1 MKRET
6 VLALFWEYVRRRR
19 TELLAC
25 LAVVLIFAGVFALYG
40 TDLEPVLYA
49 ATLSGLLL
57 LFLLGG
63 DLRRFARRRRAL
75 QQLRR
80 NITAALDQLPE
91 PVYLLEADYQ
101 ALVDELRREN
111 ARQEA
116 QARQTQQELEEYYTL
131 WVHEVKTPIA
141 AARLLLQTGEGGEN
155 ASDLELELFKIERY
169 VEMVLQ
175 YLRVES
181 PSSDLVIRHSS
192 LDGIVRQ
199 AVRRYAPLF
208 IRKRITLDYQGVD
221 LEVLTDAKWLGF
233 VIEQLLANAL
243 KYTLEGK
250 ISIYL
255 ERRDLPTLVVEDTG
269 IGIAPEDLPR
279 IFEKGYTGGTG
290 RTDRHS
296 TGIGLYLCRR
306 ILSRLGHT
314 ITVESKVGEGT
325 RVLIGFPP
333 AEAFLE

>member
-233 VIEQLLANAL
+233 VIEQLLTNAL